1 MRYKKCKLI
10 ICIISTLNFC
20 GFFYILIFF
29 MFFPTLHSCRWIHT
43 FFSTNNITQIRGC
56 VIPASLQT
64 YIYQELMN
72 TEYTEL
78 SRDLENKKN
87 RKINNPE
94 SRYRIHPEE
103 NPFKLIKIVIISVPR
118 ILLLNYLQK
127 SWTAKS

>member
-1 MRYKKCKLI
+1 M
-10 ICIISTLNFC
+10 
-20 GFFYILIFF
+20 
-29 MFFPTLHSCRWIHT
+29 
-43 FFSTNNITQIRGC
+43 RGC

-87 RKINNPE
+87 RRINNPE